1 MTYYDILLTI
11 ALFFAPVIITFLM
24 IVRARATNLVWLTVW
39 GLTCACLVYRAYEFV
54 HDIIF
59 FATFMSIAAVITIWG
74 LHLFIMHSIVER
86 TRILSSVPTNML
98 NKAIK
103 EACLDM
109 KGEWICEYA
118 RKLRMKFGKS
128 WFETG
133 ILRLKRLKGVY
144 IEGRP
149 DIASYTNALI
159 VAGLFM
165 LFLTYITYFLR
176 DFYIDILGYSFYL
189 PILSIVFSAYIA
201 FTISEIRK
209 DVLKT
214 VAVGM
219 ITVKEKIKSAEKL
232 YEILKMI
239 SIAES
244 IKRKKAME
252 KIRKATEIAKALDI
266 ASKIVKKEEQT
277 N

>member
-1 MTYYDILLTI
+1 
-11 ALFFAPVIITFLM
+11 
-24 IVRARATNLVWLTVW
+24 
-39 GLTCACLVYRAYEFV
+39 
-54 HDIIF
+54 
-59 FATFMSIAAVITIWG
+59 
-74 LHLFIMHSIVER
+74 
-86 TRILSSVPTNML
+86 ML

-149 DIASYTNALI
+149 DVASYTNALI